1 MLRANRFEFLVT
13 RLQHGA
19 QVAPLRTAR
28 RQTLEPVA
36 SEPGITHAGHRY
48 RSEAPSSTIRGRQYG
63 FNARCAS
70 WPSQRASA
78 SPERRHGCKRRTKLS
93 LQEFALENIILILAV
108 AIALVTVWKGVKVVP
123 QSEVY
128 VVERFGR
135 YTRTLQAGL
144 NLLVPFLDDVAH
156 KISVLERQ
164 LPEFTISVITR
175 DNVEVQLEATVFY
188 RILDASRT
196 VYRIRDIDAALHTAS
211 TSIVRSAAGKLELD
225 ELQSSRESMNE
236 EIAANLQAAA
246 DVWGIEITRTEIT
259 DVIIDEKTKEAQRQQ
274 LNAERER
281 RAAIARAEGEKR
293 AVELAADAQFYEA
306 QKAADAVKV
315 QADADAYAVQVKA
328 RADAEQTRLLA
339 EAIADNGQPAVN
351 FEILKRQVDAIGLLA
366 SSESS
371 KSIILPTDVTGVLGA
386 LQVVADTIKKPE
398 AQS

>member
-1 MLRANRFEFLVT
+1 MT
-13 RLQHGA
+13 
-19 QVAPLRTAR
+19 
-28 RQTLEPVA
+28 
-36 SEPGITHAGHRY
+36 
-48 RSEAPSSTIRGRQYG
+48 
-63 FNARCAS
+63 
-70 WPSQRASA
+70 
-78 SPERRHGCKRRTKLS
+78 
-93 LQEFALENIILILAV
+93 LQEFALDNIVLILAI

-188 RILDASRT
+188 RVLDASRT
-196 VYRIRDIDAALHTAS
+196 VYRIRDVDGALHTAS

-246 DVWGIEITRTEIT
+246 DVWGIDITRTEIT
-259 DVIIDEKTKEAQRQQ
+259 DVIIDDKTKEAQRQQ
-274 LNAERER
+274 LTAERER
-281 RAAIARAEGEKR
+281 RAAIARAEGDKR

-315 QADADAYAVQVKA
+315 QADADAYAVEVKA

-339 EAIADNGQPAVN
+339 EAIANNGQPAAD
-351 FEILKRQVDAIGLLA
+351 FEILKRQVEAIGSLA
-366 SSESS
+366 SSDSA
-371 KSIILPTDVTGVLGA
+371 KSIILPADTPGVLGA
-386 LQVVADTIKKPE
+386 FKVVAETMRRGEPE
-398 AQS
+398 S